1 MNTLILKGTSTLIFR
16 VWVAWRADSEMGI
29 STQVYK
35 GGILVPTAGERKQ
48 VWPEGEVEL

>member
-1 MNTLILKGTSTLIFR
+1 MNTLVLKGTSTFIFT
-16 VWVAWRADSEMGI
+16 VWVSWQADSEMEI

-35 GGILVPTAGERKQ
+35 GVLLVPTPGEGKQ